1 MLVWP
6 VEREELKS
14 RLLYQ
19 LPREKEN
26 EFQLEFSAII
36 IIYHGVGANFVNVV
50 SIYCPIIIIIH
61 FFRPLS
67 VGLLC
72 KNSSYIIYM
81 SKYYGTELLVYAKL
95 SVLTIF
101 DIVYALKNTILLC
114 NS

>member
-1 MLVWP
+1 MLAWP

-36 IIYHGVGANFVNVV
+36 IILYHGVGANFVNVV
-50 SIYCPIIIIIH
+50 SIYYPIIIIIH
-61 FFRPLS
+61 FFHPLS

-72 KNSSYIIYM
+72 KNSSYVIY
-81 SKYYGTELLVYAKL
+81 YLHV
-95 SVLTIF
+95 
-101 DIVYALKNTILLC
+101 
-114 NS
+114 